1 MSRSSGYE
9 RRTDMH
15 LSFERDLPDLNR
27 FKYPRFEENSGL
39 TDFDEIQSRLEE
51 LRVSLKDEDRGKAI
65 VTMTKFIFEEAA
77 IEVRECDPF
86 GVNIAGWEPGCERY
100 PWRIMQKVILQ
111 WEQDIYE
118 TEEGKSI
125 GELRAALRRSGAG
138 WAYPD
143 NCHSKPNWDDIFALG
158 IPGLLD
164 RAKKYRD
171 EWIAKGGYTEEK
183 KNFYESVIDT
193 YEAFISLI
201 HRFADCA
208 DKKAEKSP
216 KMADLR
222 DALRSIASQPP
233 QNLYEVML
241 LTFVYSLVQEYVM
254 GIQARTLGHIDTLW
268 RPYYERAIADGSMT
282 KAEVKELIKYF
293 FMQYEM
299 EANRNNQPEALC
311 GTDGEG
317 YDLTNELSYLV
328 MEAYGELDIISPKM
342 QIAVAEST
350 PDEFLKLC
358 CDLIRSGHSSI
369 VFVNEEVGRAGQKFF
384 DADPEDV
391 KMLSLS
397 GCYNFSLKENI
408 QPESV
413 GINFVKGVELVLHE
427 GKDPGTKIEIG
438 KKTPPLSELDTFEKF
453 YEAYTEQN
461 LHLTDL
467 AIEISDF
474 YDRNFLKI
482 SPTPMLSG
490 NFDSAVCQGKDVYF
504 NGAKYHNTVIT
515 VSCLASAVDSLYAVK
530 KYVYDQKQ
538 LTLSELR
545 DALSANWEGYG
556 ELRAKIIRDSE
567 KYGNNIEKVDCFAVD
582 IMKKTADHVYSKRTP
597 LGNSYAM
604 DGEGIN
610 HGIAYGK
617 KCGATPDGRLAGDQF
632 SKNLMPVFGCDRRG
646 ILAYLNSVTKIDAE
660 DYPNGAPIDF
670 ILHPTAVDGDE
681 GLLVMLSLIRTTFK
695 KGGSAAQCGIYS
707 AELLRDAQEHPELH
721 RGLQVRLCGWSQYFN
736 KLTRDEQD
744 MLIRQAEQGEK

>member
-1 MSRSSGYE
+1 MVDKE
-9 RRTDMH
+9 HKTMN
-15 LSFERDLPDLNR
+15 LSFEKDLPDLNR
-27 FKYPRFEENSGL
+27 FKYPRYEENSGL

-51 LRVSLKDEDRGKAI
+51 MRVAMKGEDRGKTI
-65 VTMTKFIFEEAA
+65 VAMTKFIFEKAA

-100 PWRIMQKVILQ
+100 PWRIMQKVILG
-111 WEQDIYE
+111 WEQEIYE
-118 TEEGKSI
+118 TEGGKRI
-125 GELRAALRRSGAG
+125 GELRTALRRSGSG

-158 IPGLLD
+158 ISGLLG

-171 EWIAKGGYTEEK
+171 EWIARGEYTEEK
-183 KNFYESVIDT
+183 KNFYESVIDI
-193 YEAFISLI
+193 YEAFVRLI
-201 HRFADCA
+201 CRFADYA
-208 DKKAEKSP
+208 DKKSEKSP
-216 KMADLR
+216 KMADLS
-222 DALRSIASQPP
+222 DALRSIAKQPP

-254 GIQARTLGHIDTLW
+254 GIQTRTLGHIDTLW

-282 KAEVKELIKYF
+282 RDEVKELIKYF

-299 EANRNNQPEALC
+299 EANRNNQPIALG

-317 YDLTNELSYLV
+317 NDLTNELSYL
-328 MEAYGELDIISPKM
+328 MLEAYGELSIISPKV

-350 PDEFLKLC
+350 PDDFIKKC
-358 CDLIRSGHSSI
+358 CDLIRNGRSSI
-369 VFVNEEVGRAGQKFF
+369 VFVNEEMGRAGQKFF
-384 DADPEDV
+384 DPDPEDT

-397 GCYNFSLKENI
+397 GCYNFSLKENV

-413 GINFVKGVELVLHE
+413 GINFAKGVELALNE
-427 GKDPGTKIEIG
+427 GKDPGTGIEIG
-438 KKTPPLSELDTFEKF
+438 KKTPEISELDTFEKF
-453 YEAYTEQN
+453 YDAYMEQN
-461 LHLTDL
+461 LNLIDT

-482 SPTPMLSG
+482 SPAPMLSG
-490 NFDSAVCQGKDVYF
+490 NFDFSVRDGKDVYF
-504 NGAKYHNTVIT
+504 NGSKYHNTVIT
-515 VSCLASAVDSLYAVK
+515 VSCIASAVDSLYAVK
-530 KYVYDQKQ
+530 KYVYEQKR

-545 DALSANWEGYG
+545 DILAVNWEGYE
-556 ELRAKIIRDSE
+556 ELRAEIARDSE
-567 KYGNNIEKVDCFAVD
+567 KYGNNIEKVDVFAAE
-582 IMKKTADHVYSKRTP
+582 IMKKTAEHVYSKRTP
-597 LGNSYAM
+597 LGKRYAM
-604 DGEGIN
+604 DAEGID
-610 HGIAYGK
+610 HGIKYGK
-617 KCGATPDGRLAGDQF
+617 KCGAYPDGRLAGDQF

-670 ILHPTAVDGDE
+670 ILHPSAVEGNDGLD
-681 GLLVMLSLIRTTFK
+681 VMLSLVRTIFE

-721 RGLQVRLCGWSQYFN
+721 RGLQVRLCGWSQYFD
-736 KLTRDEQD
+736 KLTRDEQE
-744 MLIRQAEQGEK
+744 MLIRQAEVGAR

>member
-1 MSRSSGYE
+1 ME
-9 RRTDMH
+9 IIMH
-15 LSFERDLPDLNR
+15 LSFEKDLPDLNR
-27 FKYPRFEENSGL
+27 FKYPRYEKNSGL
-39 TDFDEIQSRLEE
+39 TDFDEIQERLEQM
-51 LRVSLKDEDRGKAI
+51 RVAMRGEERGRTI
-65 VTMTKFIFEEAA
+65 VAMAKFIFEEAA

-100 PWRIMQKVILQ
+100 PWRIMQKVILG
-111 WEQDIYE
+111 WEQEIYE
-118 TEEGKSI
+118 TEEGKRA
-125 GELRAALRRSGAG
+125 GELRAALRRSGSG

-158 IPGLLD
+158 IRGLLE
-164 RAKKYRD
+164 RAEKYRD
-171 EWIAKGGYTEEK
+171 EWISRGEYTDDK
-183 KNFYESVIDT
+183 RNFYEPVVDI
-193 YEAFISLI
+193 YRAFIKLI

-208 DKKAEKSP
+208 EKKAQRSP
-216 KMADLR
+216 KMADLAV
-222 DALRSIASQPP
+222 ALRSIASRPP

-241 LTFVYSLVQEYVM
+241 LTFVYSLVQEDVM

-282 KAEVKELIKYF
+282 RDEVKELIKYF

-299 EANRNNQPEALC
+299 EANRNNQPAALG

-317 YDLTNELSYLV
+317 NDLTNELSYLI

-342 QIAVAEST
+342 QIAVAKST

-369 VFVNEEVGRAGQKFF
+369 VFVNEEMGRAGQKFF
-384 DADPEDV
+384 DADPEDL

-413 GINFVKGVELVLHE
+413 GINFAKGVELVLNS
-427 GKDPGTKIEIG
+427 GRDPMTGIELG
-438 KKTPPLSELDTFEKF
+438 KKTPELSDLDTFEKF
-453 YEAYTEQN
+453 YGAYMAQTF
-461 LHLTDL
+461 HLLDI

-474 YDRNFLKI
+474 YDRNFLNI
-482 SPTPMLSG
+482 SPAPMLSG
-490 NFDSAVCQGKDVYF
+490 NFESSVRDGKDVYF
-504 NGAKYHNTVIT
+504 NGSKYHNTVIT
-515 VSCLASAVDSLYAVK
+515 VSCIGSAVDSLYAVK
-530 KYVYDQKQ
+530 KYVYEQKR
-538 LTLSELR
+538 LTLFELR
-545 DALSANWEGYG
+545 DVLAANWEGHE
-556 ELRAKIIRDSE
+556 ELRSEITRDSE
-567 KYGNNIEKVDCFAVD
+567 KYGNNIDKVDTFAAE
-582 IMKKTADHVYSKRTP
+582 IMKKTAEYVYSKRTP
-597 LGNSYAM
+597 LGKSYAM

-610 HGIAYGK
+610 HGITYGK
-617 KCGATPDGRLAGDQF
+617 KCGAYPDGRLAGDQF

-670 ILHPTAVDGDE
+670 ILHPSAVEGEDG
-681 GLLVMLSLIRTTFK
+681 LCVMLSLIRTIFE

-721 RGLQVRLCGWSQYFN
+721 RGLQVRLCGWSQYFD

-744 MLIRQAEQGEK
+744 MLIRQAEVGAR